1 MRGNPDGSL
10 SSTVRLAPQG
20 LLTFRYIDGILEV
33 ILPATLGGVRDKV
46 AAGVYPAARCDAGS
60 VLSFLSIPLK

>member
-20 LLTFRYIDGILEV
+20 LLSFRYIEGIVL
-33 ILPATLGGVRDKV
+33 ISSTGVDWESSINKV
-46 AAGVYPAARCDAGS
+46 AAGMNPAAVAALVTLR
-60 VLSFLSIPLK
+60 